1 MDFCQILSAKQKAL
15 QINLDS
21 NIYGSF
27 AEIGAGQEVA
37 REFFRAGG
45 AAGTIAKTMSA
56 YDMQISDAIYGVE
69 ESGRYVSQ
77 GRLYKMLDTEFS
89 KMYKRLKDERGNST
103 KFFTFADTVA
113 AKSYSG
119 RGECHGWLGVRFQ
132 HERGAEPS
140 DLIIHVNMLDQ
151 ENLQQQEAVGYL
163 GVNMIHSCFY
173 NAHEHGQGHFVA
185 SLMDNLSSS
194 RLRIDMIDV
203 RGPAFKGLDPRIL
216 SLELVKRKFTSAV
229 MFDENGSVVQI
240 KDYLYRK
247 PLVVLRGS
255 FRPPTKG
262 NIDALKVGREHL
274 CTTEKCENVVT
285 LSEISMSKLLSRS
298 EAIDNADFLA
308 RVDVLAKL
316 KQKVLITNFA
326 SYFELNQFLQP
337 ISKSEIAF
345 ITNTYNLNEILN
357 IKQYADAKFGIL
369 GGLGELFG
377 LNTKLYLYPCADDN
391 DPNNRLGFDDVTYDK
406 SLEFLVKYLR
416 DNKLIVELEN
426 YDFEASGIWS
436 RTVIEMIE
444 NGQSGWENMLPDE
457 VVDLVKKNK
466 LFKN

>member
-15 QINLDS
+15 QINLDNS
-21 NIYGSF
+21 VYGSF

-45 AAGTIAKTMSA
+45 AAGTVAKTMSA
-56 YDMQISDAIYGVE
+56 YDMQISDSIYGIE
-69 ESGRYVSQ
+69 ETKRYVSL
-77 GRLYKMLDTEFS
+77 GRLNKMLETEFS
-89 KMYKRLKDERGNST
+89 KTYDRLKDSRDDST
-103 KFFTFADTVA
+103 KFFCFADTVA

-119 RGECHGWLGVRFQ
+119 KGECHGWLGVRFQ
-132 HERGAEPS
+132 HAPGAQPS
-140 DLIIHVNMLDQ
+140 DLILHVKMLDQ
-151 ENLQQQEAVGYL
+151 ENLQQQEAVGFL

-173 NAHEHGQGHFVA
+173 NSNDTSRLVS
-185 SLMDNLSSS
+185 SLMDNLSTS
-194 RLRIDMIDV
+194 RLLIDMIDV
-203 RGPAFKGLDPRIL
+203 RGPAFEGLDPRIL

-262 NIDALKVGREHL
+262 NLDALKVGREHL

-298 EAIDNADFLA
+298 SAIDNADFLA
-308 RVDVLAKL
+308 RVDLLTKL

-337 ISKSEIAF
+337 ISKSQIAF

-357 IKQYADAKFGIL
+357 IKHYEDTSYGIL

-377 LNTKLYLYPCADDN
+377 LNTKLFLYPCADDN
-391 DPNNRLGFDDVTYDK
+391 DANNRLGFSDVKYDPT
-406 SLEFLVKYLR
+406 LEYLVKYLR
-416 DNKLIVELEN
+416 DNGLIVDLEGF
-426 YDFEASGIWS
+426 DFKSSGIWS
-436 RTVIEMIE
+436 RTVIEMI
-444 NGQSGWENMLPDE
+444 QKDQKGWEGKLPK
-457 VVDLVKKNK
+457 VVADHVKEKK
-466 LFKN
+466 LFKS

>member
-15 QINLDS
+15 QINLDN

-37 REFFRAGG
+37 RAFFRAGG

-69 ESGRYVSQ
+69 ESGRYVSL
-77 GRLYKMLDTEFS
+77 GRLNKMLDTEFT
-89 KMYKRLKDERGNST
+89 KMYKRLKDQRGDST
-103 KFFTFADTVA
+103 KFFAFADTVA

-132 HERGAEPS
+132 HEHGARPS
-140 DLIIHVNMLDQ
+140 DLILHVKMNDQ
-151 ENLQQQEAVGYL
+151 ENLQQQEAVGLL
-163 GVNMIHSCFY
+163 GVNMIHSCFQ
-173 NAHEHGQGHFVA
+173 NICEQGRLVS

-194 RLRIDMIDV
+194 RLNIDMIDV
-203 RGPAFKGLDPRIL
+203 RGPAFKGLDSRIL
-216 SLELVKRKFTSAV
+216 SLELVKRKFTHAV

-262 NIDALKVGREHL
+262 NMDALKVGREFL
-274 CTTEKCENVVT
+274 CTSEKCENVVS
-285 LSEISMSKLLSRS
+285 LCEISMSKLLSRS
-298 EAIDNADFLA
+298 AAIDNKDFLA
-308 RVDVLAKL
+308 RVDLLAKL
-316 KQKVLITNFA
+316 KQKVLITNCA

-337 ISKSEIAF
+337 IAKNQIAF

-357 IKQYADAKFGIL
+357 IKLYEETSFGIL
-369 GGLGELFG
+369 GSLGELFG
-377 LNTKLYLYPCADDN
+377 QQTKLYLYPCADDH
-391 DPNNRLGFDDVTYDK
+391 DANNRLGFADVKYDK
-406 SLEFLVKYLR
+406 SLEYLVKYLR
-416 DNKLIVELEN
+416 ENKLIVDLEGF
-426 YDFEASGIWS
+426 DFDASGIWS
-436 RTVIEMIE
+436 RTVIEMLE
-444 NGQSGWENMLPDE
+444 KGQKGWEKMLPDE
-457 VVDLVKKNK
+457 VVDLVRKNN
-466 LFKN
+466 LFKS

>member
-15 QINLDS
+15 QINLD
-21 NIYGSF
+21 NKIYGSF

-45 AAGTIAKTMSA
+45 AAGTVAKTMSA

-69 ESGRYVSQ
+69 TSGRYVSQ
-77 GRLYKMLDTEFS
+77 GRLHTMLETEFT
-89 KMYKRLKDERGNST
+89 KMYKRLKDQREEGT
-103 KFFTFADTVA
+103 KFFCFADTVA

-132 HERGAEPS
+132 HQAGAAPS

-151 ENLQQQEAVGYL
+151 ENLQQQEAIGFL

-173 NAHEHGQGHFVA
+173 NSNDSSHLVS
-185 SLMDNLSSS
+185 SLMDNLSAS
-194 RLRIDMIDV
+194 RLKIDMIDV
-203 RGPAFKGLDPRIL
+203 KGPAFDGVDPRIL

-229 MFDENGSVVQI
+229 MFDENGKVVQI

-262 NIDALKVGREHL
+262 NVDALKVGRELL
-274 CTTEKCENVVT
+274 CTSEKCENVVT

-298 EAIDNADFLA
+298 SSIDNADFLA
-308 RVDVLAKL
+308 RVDLLAKI

-337 ISKSEIAF
+337 IAKNQIAF

-357 IKQYADAKFGIL
+357 IKHYEDTSFGIL

-391 DPNNRLGFDDVTYDK
+391 DAKNRLSFADVTYDK

-416 DNKLIVELEN
+416 ENKLIVDLEG
-426 YDFEASGIWS
+426 YDHEASGIWS
-436 RTVIEMIE
+436 RTVIEMISSGE
-444 NGQSGWENMLPDE
+444 SGWEKMLPEE
-457 VVDLVKKNK
+457 VVELVKSNN